1 MNIGGDNMSHN
12 TIIKR
17 LCRNFQMSPR
27 DARILCRKCKYDL
40 DLIESALLYKKLNN
54 LRISTDKIGEAFAS
68 FTNVIVEIAEKL
80 GRACSAAAEAFAN
93 EIMREV

>member
-1 MNIGGDNMSHN
+1 MSHN

-27 DARILCRKCKYDL
+27 DARILCRECKYDL
-40 DLIESALLYKKLNN
+40 DLIESALLYKKLHN
-54 LRISTDKIGEAFAS
+54 LRITTGKIGEAFAS
-68 FTNVIVEIAEKL
+68 LTNLLAGVAEKL
-80 GRACSAAAEAFAN
+80 GRACNAAAEAFAN

>member
-1 MNIGGDNMSHN
+1 MSHN

-27 DARILCRKCKYDL
+27 DARILCRQCNYDL
-40 DLIESALLYKKLNN
+40 DLIESALLYKKLHN

-68 FTNVIVEIAEKL
+68 FTSLLAEIAEKL
-80 GRACSAAAEAFAN
+80 GRACRAAMEAFAN
-93 EIMREV
+93 EIMRDA